1 MKVMDISIP
10 DSEIRVADLSDLSA
24 LVEHNLAMALETE
37 NLVLKKDIVEAG
49 VLRVFQD
56 TAKGFYL
63 IAEINQQ
70 IAGSLMITFEW
81 SDWRNEDIWWIQSVY
96 IRPDFRK
103 KGIYKKLYN
112 SVKKMALESGTGSI
126 RLYVEQTNTQ
136 AKTVYLQLG
145 MEHSHYN
152 LFEVNLRA

>member
-1 MKVMDISIP
+1 MKKMDISVIN
-10 DSEIRVADLSDLSA
+10 SEIRVADLSDLSA

-37 NLVLKKDIVEAG
+37 NLALKKDIVEAG
-49 VLRVFQD
+49 VHRVFQD

-70 IAGSLMITFEW
+70 IAGSLMITYEW

-112 SVKKMALESGTGSI
+112 VVKEMALESGTGSI

-136 AKTVYLQLG
+136 AKAVYQQLG
-145 MEHSHYN
+145 MEYSNYD

>member
-1 MKVMDISIP
+1 MDSSGIN
-10 DSEIRVADLSDLSA
+10 SEIRLAVLRDHSA

-37 NLVLKKDIVEAG
+37 NLELNKEVVEAG
-49 VLRVFQD
+49 VLKLLKD
-56 TAKGFYL
+56 STKGFYL
-63 IAEINQQ
+63 IAEMNQQ

-112 SVKKMALESGTGSI
+112 TLKVMALANGTETI
-126 RLYVEQTNTQ
+126 RLYVEGTNTNAQ
-136 AKTVYLQLG
+136 YVYRKLG
-145 MEHSHYN
+145 MVESHYQLYEDN
-152 LFEVNLRA
+152 LNN

>member
-1 MKVMDISIP
+1 MDSSGIN
-10 DSEIRVADLSDLSA
+10 SEIRLAVLRDHSA

-37 NLVLKKDIVEAG
+37 NLELNKEVVEAG
-49 VLRVFQD
+49 VLKLLKD
-56 TAKGFYL
+56 STKGFYL
-63 IAEINQQ
+63 IAEMNQQ

-112 SVKKMALESGTGSI
+112 TVKKMALESGTGSI
-126 RLYVEQTNTQ
+126 RLYVDQSNIQ
-136 AKTVYLQLG
+136 AKSVYLQLG
-145 MEHSHYN
+145 MEHSHYD

>member
-10 DSEIRVADLSDLSA
+10 DSEIRVADLSDLPA

-37 NLVLKKDIVEAG
+37 NLVLKENIVEAG
-49 VLRVFQD
+49 VHRVFQD
-56 TAKGFYL
+56 KAKGFYL

-96 IRPDFRK
+96 IRPNFRK
-103 KGIYKKLYN
+103 KGIYKKLIQIIY
-112 SVKKMALESGTGSI
+112 
-126 RLYVEQTNTQ
+126 
-136 AKTVYLQLG
+136 
-145 MEHSHYN
+145 
-152 LFEVNLRA
+152 F